1 MAYYDSDVP
10 TTGNVPV
17 EFQPTDTSVNT
28 QIAFDY
34 KSALVKMS
42 DDKRSEYLAQVQS
55 EVDIDKPSS
64 IRSYGQDLMV
74 NVNRVSE
81 KVLEMSNSNPEIAAI
96 QLTNDLMMELDDL
109 KSHLNAD
116 ADKGGGWLDTL
127 KKLPIIKSIVRKSKE
142 ISIEKATP
150 GSNLRKVS
158 ESFAALKVD
167 SMAQTV
173 TIGDMAMTCKDF
185 IISAREKILG
195 LMVLREQV
203 KTQLEQAESAE
214 YVNLDELQ
222 RLRIA
227 DGNISKKITRMS
239 TTEHLSQQSLVQL
252 GILNGTYSSVIDR
265 CEESQ
270 QLIPVVRNQVAI
282 GVLTDRNKRSVEHI
296 KRFEDYANN
305 VIVENMTELEKSSIE
320 MARMMETPGIK
331 AETLEQ
337 TKSKLV
343 NIVRGIKEIQANGEN
358 QRNHVLDTIQR
369 LSTELNDAIRN

>member
-1 MAYYDSDVP
+1 MAYYDSDVL

-28 QIAFDY
+28 RIAFDY

-116 ADKGGGWLDTL
+116 ADKGSWLDTL

-173 TIGDMAMTCKDF
+173 TIGDMAMACKDF
-185 IISAREKILG
+185 IISAREKILS

-203 KTQLEQAESAE
+203 KAQLEQAESAE

-227 DGNISKKITRMS
+227 DGNLSKKITGIS

-270 QLIPVVRNQVAI
+270 QLIPVVRHQVAI
-282 GVLTDRNKRSVEHI
+282 GLMTDRNKRSVEHI

-337 TKSKLV
+337 TKSKLI
-343 NIVRGIKEIQANGEN
+343 NIVHGIKEIQANGEN
-358 QRNHVLDTIQR
+358 QRNQVLDTIQR

>member
-1 MAYYDSDVP
+1 MAYYDSDGP
-10 TTGNVPV
+10 ATGNVPV

-64 IRSYGQDLMV
+64 IRSYGQDLMI
-74 NVNRVSE
+74 NVERVSE
-81 KVLEMSNSNPEIAAI
+81 KVLEMSKSDPEVAAI

-116 ADKGGGWLDTL
+116 KGGWLDTL
-127 KKLPIIKSIVRKSKE
+127 KKLPIIKSIVRKGKE

-203 KTQLEQAESAE
+203 KAQLEQAESAE

-227 DGNISKKITRMS
+227 DGNLSKKIAGMS

-358 QRNHVLDTIQR
+358 QRNQVLDTIQR

>member
-1 MAYYDSDVP
+1 MAFYDSDGP
-10 TTGNVPV
+10 ATGNVPV

-74 NVNRVSE
+74 NVERVSE
-81 KVLEMSNSNPEIAAI
+81 KVLEMSKSDPEVAAI

-109 KSHLNAD
+109 KSHLNS
-116 ADKGGGWLDTL
+116 DKGNWLDTL
-127 KKLPIIKSIVRKSKE
+127 KKLPIIKSIVRKGKE

-203 KTQLEQAESAE
+203 KAQLEQAESAE

-227 DGNISKKITRMS
+227 DGNLSKKIAGMS

-358 QRNHVLDTIQR
+358 QRNQVLDTIQR

>member
-1 MAYYDSDVP
+1 
-10 TTGNVPV
+10 
-17 EFQPTDTSVNT
+17 
-28 QIAFDY
+28 
-34 KSALVKMS
+34 MS

-64 IRSYGQDLMV
+64 IRSYGQDLMI
-74 NVNRVSE
+74 NVERVSE
-81 KVLEMSNSNPEIAAI
+81 KVLEMSKSDPEVAAI

-116 ADKGGGWLDTL
+116 KGGWLDTL
-127 KKLPIIKSIVRKSKE
+127 KKLPIIKSIVRKGKE

-203 KTQLEQAESAE
+203 KAQLEQAESAE

-227 DGNISKKITRMS
+227 DGNLSKKIAGMS

-358 QRNHVLDTIQR
+358 QRNQVLDTIQR

>member
-74 NVNRVSE
+74 NVERVSE
-81 KVLEMSNSNPEIAAI
+81 KVLEMSKSDPEVAAI

-116 ADKGGGWLDTL
+116 ADKGSWLDTL

-173 TIGDMAMTCKDF
+173 TIGDMAMACKDF
-185 IISAREKILG
+185 IISAREKILS

-203 KTQLEQAESAE
+203 KAQLEQAESAE
-214 YVNLDELQ
+214 YVNLDDLQ

-227 DGNISKKITRMS
+227 DGNLSKKITGMS

-282 GVLTDRNKRSVEHI
+282 GLLTDRNKRSVEHI

-337 TKSKLV
+337 TKSKLI
-343 NIVRGIKEIQANGEN
+343 NIVHGIKEIQANGEN
-358 QRNHVLDTIQR
+358 QRNQVLDTIQR

>member
-1 MAYYDSDVP
+1 MAYYDSDGP
-10 TTGNVPV
+10 ATGNVPV

-74 NVNRVSE
+74 NVERVSE
-81 KVLEMSNSNPEIAAI
+81 KVLEMSKSDPEVAAI

-116 ADKGGGWLDTL
+116 KGSWLDTL
-127 KKLPIIKSIVRKSKE
+127 KKLPIIKSIVRKGKE

-203 KTQLEQAESAE
+203 KAQLEQAESAE

-227 DGNISKKITRMS
+227 DGNLSKKIAGMS

-358 QRNHVLDTIQR
+358 QRNQVLDTIQR

>member
-1 MAYYDSDVP
+1 MAFYDSDGP
-10 TTGNVPV
+10 ATGNVPV

-74 NVNRVSE
+74 NVERVSE
-81 KVLEMSNSNPEIAAI
+81 KVLEMSKSDPEVAAI

-116 ADKGGGWLDTL
+116 KGSWLDTL
-127 KKLPIIKSIVRKSKE
+127 KKLPIIKSIVRKGKE

-203 KTQLEQAESAE
+203 KAQLEQAESAE

-227 DGNISKKITRMS
+227 DGNLSKKIAGMS

-358 QRNHVLDTIQR
+358 QRNQVLDTIQR

>member
-1 MAYYDSDVP
+1 MAFYDSDGP
-10 TTGNVPV
+10 ATGNVPV

-74 NVNRVSE
+74 NVERVSE
-81 KVLEMSNSNPEIAAI
+81 KVLEMSKSDPEVAAI

-116 ADKGGGWLDTL
+116 KGSWLDTL
-127 KKLPIIKSIVRKSKE
+127 KKLPIIKSIVRKGKE

-203 KTQLEQAESAE
+203 KAQLEQAESAE

-227 DGNISKKITRMS
+227 DGNLSKKIAGMS

-343 NIVRGIKEIQANGEN
+343 NIVRGIREIQANGEN
-358 QRNHVLDTIQR
+358 QRNQVLDTIQR

>member
-1 MAYYDSDVP
+1 MAYYDSDGP
-10 TTGNVPV
+10 ATGNVPV

-64 IRSYGQDLMV
+64 IRSYGQDLMI
-74 NVNRVSE
+74 NVERVSE
-81 KVLEMSNSNPEIAAI
+81 KVLEMSKSDPEVAAI

-116 ADKGGGWLDTL
+116 KGSWLDTL
-127 KKLPIIKSIVRKSKE
+127 KKLPIIKNIVRKSKE
-142 ISIEKATP
+142 VSIEKATP

-173 TIGDMAMTCKDF
+173 TIGDMATTCKDF

-203 KTQLEQAESAE
+203 KVQLEEMENAE

-227 DGNISKKITRMS
+227 DGNLSKKITGMS

-358 QRNHVLDTIQR
+358 QRNQVLDTIQR

>member
-1 MAYYDSDVP
+1 MAFYDSDGP
-10 TTGNVPV
+10 ATGNVPV

-74 NVNRVSE
+74 NVERVSE
-81 KVLEMSNSNPEIAAI
+81 KVLEMSKSDPEVAAI

-116 ADKGGGWLDTL
+116 KGGWLDTL
-127 KKLPIIKSIVRKSKE
+127 KKLPIIKSIVRKGKE

-203 KTQLEQAESAE
+203 KAQLEQAESAE

-227 DGNISKKITRMS
+227 DGNLSKKIAGMS

-358 QRNHVLDTIQR
+358 QRNQVLDTIQR

>member
-1 MAYYDSDVP
+1 MAYYDSDGP
-10 TTGNVPV
+10 ATGNVPV

-74 NVNRVSE
+74 NVERVSE
-81 KVLEMSNSNPEIAAI
+81 KVLEMSKSDPEVAAI

-109 KSHLNAD
+109 KSHLNS
-116 ADKGGGWLDTL
+116 DKGGWLDTL
-127 KKLPIIKSIVRKSKE
+127 KKLPIIKSIVRKGKE

-203 KTQLEQAESAE
+203 KAQLEQAESAE

-227 DGNISKKITRMS
+227 DGNLSKKIAGMS

-358 QRNHVLDTIQR
+358 QRNQVLDTIQR

>member
-55 EVDIDKPSS
+55 EIDIDKPSS

-116 ADKGGGWLDTL
+116 ADKGSWLDTL

-227 DGNISKKITRMS
+227 DGNLSKKITGMS

-282 GVLTDRNKRSVEHI
+282 GLLTDRNKRSVEHI

-337 TKSKLV
+337 TKSKLI
-343 NIVRGIKEIQANGEN
+343 NIVHGIKEIQANGEN
-358 QRNHVLDTIQR
+358 QRNQVLDTIQR

>member
-1 MAYYDSDVP
+1 MAYYDSDGP
-10 TTGNVPV
+10 ATGNVPV

-74 NVNRVSE
+74 NVERVSE
-81 KVLEMSNSNPEIAAI
+81 KVLEMSKSDPEVAAI

-116 ADKGGGWLDTL
+116 KGGWLDTL
-127 KKLPIIKSIVRKSKE
+127 KKLPIIKSIVRKGKE

-158 ESFAALKVD
+158 ESFASLKVD

-203 KTQLEQAESAE
+203 KAQLEQAESAE

-227 DGNISKKITRMS
+227 DGNLSKKIAGMS

-358 QRNHVLDTIQR
+358 QRNQVLDTIQR

>member
-1 MAYYDSDVP
+1 MAYYDSDVA
-10 TTGNVPV
+10 TTGNALV

-116 ADKGGGWLDTL
+116 ADKGSWLDTL

-173 TIGDMAMTCKDF
+173 TIGDMAMACKDF
-185 IISAREKILG
+185 IISAREKILS

-203 KTQLEQAESAE
+203 KAQLEQAESAE

-227 DGNISKKITRMS
+227 DGNLSKKITGMS

-282 GVLTDRNKRSVEHI
+282 GLLTDRNKRSVEHI

-337 TKSKLV
+337 TKTKLV

-358 QRNHVLDTIQR
+358 QRNQVLDTIQR

>member
-1 MAYYDSDVP
+1 MAFYDSDGP
-10 TTGNVPV
+10 ATGNVPV

-64 IRSYGQDLMV
+64 IRSYGQDLMI
-74 NVNRVSE
+74 NVERVSE
-81 KVLEMSNSNPEIAAI
+81 KVLEMSKSDPEVAAI

-116 ADKGGGWLDTL
+116 KGGWLDTL
-127 KKLPIIKSIVRKSKE
+127 KKLPIIKSIVRKGKE

-203 KTQLEQAESAE
+203 KAQLEQAESAE

-227 DGNISKKITRMS
+227 DGNLSKKIAGMS

-358 QRNHVLDTIQR
+358 QRNQVLDTIQR

>member
-34 KSALVKMS
+34 KSALVKMN

-74 NVNRVSE
+74 NVERVSE
-81 KVLEMSNSNPEIAAI
+81 KVLEMSKSDPEVAAI
-96 QLTNDLMMELDDL
+96 QLTNDLMMELDDM
-109 KSHLNAD
+109 KSHLN

-150 GSNLRKVS
+150 SSNLRKVS

-173 TIGDMAMTCKDF
+173 TIGDMAMACKDF
-185 IISAREKILG
+185 IISAREKILS

-203 KTQLEQAESAE
+203 KAQLEQAESAE
-214 YVNLDELQ
+214 YVNLDDLQ

-227 DGNISKKITRMS
+227 DGNLSKKITGMS
-239 TTEHLSQQSLVQL
+239 TTEHLSQQALVQL

-270 QLIPVVRNQVAI
+270 QLIPVVRYQVAL

-337 TKSKLV
+337 TKTKLV

-358 QRNHVLDTIQR
+358 QRNQVLDTIQR
-369 LSTELNDAIRN
+369 LSIELNDAIRN

>member
-42 DDKRSEYLAQVQS
+42 DDKRSEYLAQIQS

-74 NVNRVSE
+74 NVERVSE
-81 KVLEMSNSNPEIAAI
+81 KVLEMSKSDPEVAAI
-96 QLTNDLMMELDDL
+96 QLTNDLMMELDDM

-116 ADKGGGWLDTL
+116 TDKGSWLDTF
-127 KKLPIIKSIVRKSKE
+127 KKLPVIKRIVRKNKE

-150 GSNLRKVS
+150 SSNLRKVS

-173 TIGDMAMTCKDF
+173 TIGDMAMACKDF
-185 IISAREKILG
+185 IISAREKILS

-203 KTQLEQAESAE
+203 KAQLEQAESAE

-227 DGNISKKITRMS
+227 DGNLSKKITGMS

-270 QLIPVVRNQVAI
+270 QLIPVVRHQVAI
-282 GVLTDRNKRSVEHI
+282 GLLTDRNKRSVEHI

-358 QRNHVLDTIQR
+358 QRNQVLDTIQR

>member
-1 MAYYDSDVP
+1 MAFYDSDGP
-10 TTGNVPV
+10 ATGNVPV

-74 NVNRVSE
+74 NVERVSE
-81 KVLEMSNSNPEIAAI
+81 KVLEMSKSDPEVAAI

-116 ADKGGGWLDTL
+116 KGSLLDTL
-127 KKLPIIKSIVRKSKE
+127 KKLPIIKSIVRKGKE

-173 TIGDMAMTCKDF
+173 TIGDMAMTCKEF

-203 KTQLEQAESAE
+203 KAQLEQAESAE

-227 DGNISKKITRMS
+227 DGNLSKKIAGMS

-358 QRNHVLDTIQR
+358 QRNQVLDTIQR

>member
-1 MAYYDSDVP
+1 MAYYDSDGP
-10 TTGNVPV
+10 ATGNVPV

-74 NVNRVSE
+74 NVERVSE
-81 KVLEMSNSNPEIAAI
+81 KVLEMSKSDPEVAAI

-116 ADKGGGWLDTL
+116 KGGWLDTL
-127 KKLPIIKSIVRKSKE
+127 KKLPIIKSIVRKGKE

-203 KTQLEQAESAE
+203 KAQLEQAESAE

-227 DGNISKKITRMS
+227 DGNLSKKIAGMS

-358 QRNHVLDTIQR
+358 QRNQVLDTIQR

>member
-74 NVNRVSE
+74 NVERVSE

-109 KSHLNAD
+109 KSHLN

-173 TIGDMAMTCKDF
+173 TIGDMAMACKDF
-185 IISAREKILG
+185 IISAREKILS

-203 KTQLEQAESAE
+203 KAQLEQAESAE
-214 YVNLDELQ
+214 YVNLDDLQ

-227 DGNISKKITRMS
+227 DGNLSKKITGMS

-270 QLIPVVRNQVAI
+270 QLIPVVRHQVAI
-282 GVLTDRNKRSVEHI
+282 GLMTDRNKRSVEHI

-320 MARMMETPGIK
+320 MARMMATPGIK

-337 TKSKLV
+337 TKTKLV

-358 QRNHVLDTIQR
+358 QRNQVLDTIQR

>member
-116 ADKGGGWLDTL
+116 ADKGSWLDTL

-173 TIGDMAMTCKDF
+173 TIGDMAMACKDF

-203 KTQLEQAESAE
+203 KAQLEQAESAE

-227 DGNISKKITRMS
+227 DGNLSKKITGMS

-282 GVLTDRNKRSVEHI
+282 GLLTDRNKRSVEHI

-337 TKSKLV
+337 TKTKLV

-358 QRNHVLDTIQR
+358 QRNQVLDTIQR

>member
-55 EVDIDKPSS
+55 EIDIDKPSS

-116 ADKGGGWLDTL
+116 ADKGSWLDTL

-173 TIGDMAMTCKDF
+173 TIGDMAMACKDF
-185 IISAREKILG
+185 IISAREKILS

-203 KTQLEQAESAE
+203 KAQLEQAESAE

-227 DGNISKKITRMS
+227 DGNLSKKITGMS

-282 GVLTDRNKRSVEHI
+282 GLLTDRNKRSVEHI

>member
-17 EFQPTDTSVNT
+17 EFQTTDTSVNT

-74 NVNRVSE
+74 NVERVSE
-81 KVLEMSNSNPEIAAI
+81 KVLEMSKSDPEVAAI
-96 QLTNDLMMELDDL
+96 QLTNDLMMELDDM
-109 KSHLNAD
+109 KSHLN

-150 GSNLRKVS
+150 SSNLRKVS

-173 TIGDMAMTCKDF
+173 TIGDMAMACKDF
-185 IISAREKILG
+185 IISAREKILS

-203 KTQLEQAESAE
+203 KAQLEQAESAE

-227 DGNISKKITRMS
+227 DGNLSKKITGMS

-337 TKSKLV
+337 TKTKLV

-358 QRNHVLDTIQR
+358 QRNQVLDTIQR

>member
-1 MAYYDSDVP
+1 MAFYDSDGP
-10 TTGNVPV
+10 ATGNVPV

-74 NVNRVSE
+74 NVERVSE
-81 KVLEMSNSNPEIAAI
+81 KVLEMSKSDPEVAAI

-116 ADKGGGWLDTL
+116 KGGWLETL
-127 KKLPIIKSIVRKSKE
+127 KKLPIIKSIVRKGKE

-203 KTQLEQAESAE
+203 KAQLEQAESAE

-227 DGNISKKITRMS
+227 DGNLSKKIAGMS

-358 QRNHVLDTIQR
+358 QRNQVLDTIQR

>member
-116 ADKGGGWLDTL
+116 ADKGSWLDTL

-173 TIGDMAMTCKDF
+173 TIGDMAMACKDF
-185 IISAREKILG
+185 IISAREKILS

-203 KTQLEQAESAE
+203 KAQLEQAESAE

-227 DGNISKKITRMS
+227 DGNLSKKITGMS

-282 GVLTDRNKRSVEHI
+282 GLLTDRNKRSVEHI

-337 TKSKLV
+337 TKTKLV

-358 QRNHVLDTIQR
+358 QRNQVLDTIQR

>member
-1 MAYYDSDVP
+1 MAYYDSDGP
-10 TTGNVPV
+10 ATGNVPV

-74 NVNRVSE
+74 NVERVSE
-81 KVLEMSNSNPEIAAI
+81 KVLEMSKSDPEVAAI

-116 ADKGGGWLDTL
+116 KGGWLDTL
-127 KKLPIIKSIVRKSKE
+127 KKLPIIKSIVRKGKE

-203 KTQLEQAESAE
+203 KAQLEQAESAE

-227 DGNISKKITRMS
+227 DGNLSKKIAGMS

-320 MARMMETPGIK
+320 MARMMETPGIM

-358 QRNHVLDTIQR
+358 QRNQVLDTIQR

>member
-1 MAYYDSDVP
+1 MAYYDSDVL

-28 QIAFDY
+28 RIAFDY

-74 NVNRVSE
+74 NVERVSE
-81 KVLEMSNSNPEIAAI
+81 KVLEMSKSDPEVAAI

-109 KSHLNAD
+109 KSHLN

-203 KTQLEQAESAE
+203 KAQLEQAESAE

-227 DGNISKKITRMS
+227 DGNLSKKITGMS

-282 GVLTDRNKRSVEHI
+282 GLLTDRNKRSVEHI

-337 TKSKLV
+337 TKSKLI
-343 NIVRGIKEIQANGEN
+343 NIVHGIKEIQANGEN
-358 QRNHVLDTIQR
+358 QRNQVLDTIQR

>member
-1 MAYYDSDVP
+1 MAYYDSDGP
-10 TTGNVPV
+10 ATGNVPV

-34 KSALVKMS
+34 KSALIKMS

-64 IRSYGQDLMV
+64 IRSYGQDLMI
-74 NVNRVSE
+74 NVERVSE
-81 KVLEMSNSNPEIAAI
+81 KVLEMSKSDPEVAAI

-109 KSHLNAD
+109 KSHFNAD
-116 ADKGGGWLDTL
+116 KGGWLDTL
-127 KKLPIIKSIVRKSKE
+127 KKLPIIKSIVRKGKE

-203 KTQLEQAESAE
+203 KAQLEQAESAE

-227 DGNISKKITRMS
+227 DGNLSKKIAGMS

-358 QRNHVLDTIQR
+358 QRNQVLDTIQR

>member
-74 NVNRVSE
+74 NVERVSE
-81 KVLEMSNSNPEIAAI
+81 KVLEMSKSDPEVAAI

-116 ADKGGGWLDTL
+116 ADKGSWLDTL

-150 GSNLRKVS
+150 SSNLRKVS

-173 TIGDMAMTCKDF
+173 TIGDMAMACKDF
-185 IISAREKILG
+185 IISAREKILS

-203 KTQLEQAESAE
+203 KAQLEQAESAE

-227 DGNISKKITRMS
+227 DGNLSKKITGMS

-282 GVLTDRNKRSVEHI
+282 GLLTDRNKRSVEHI

-337 TKSKLV
+337 TKSKLI

-358 QRNHVLDTIQR
+358 QRNQVLDTIQR

>member
-34 KSALVKMS
+34 KSALVKMN

-74 NVNRVSE
+74 NVERVSE
-81 KVLEMSNSNPEIAAI
+81 KVLEMSKSDPEVAAI
-96 QLTNDLMMELDDL
+96 QLTNDLMMELDDM
-109 KSHLNAD
+109 KSHLN

-150 GSNLRKVS
+150 SSNLRKVS

-173 TIGDMAMTCKDF
+173 TIGDMAMACKDF
-185 IISAREKILG
+185 IISAREKILS

-203 KTQLEQAESAE
+203 KAQLEQAESAE
-214 YVNLDELQ
+214 YVNLDDLQ

-227 DGNISKKITRMS
+227 DGNLSKKITGMS
-239 TTEHLSQQSLVQL
+239 TTEHLSQQALVQL

-337 TKSKLV
+337 TKTKLV

-358 QRNHVLDTIQR
+358 QRNQVLDTIQR
-369 LSTELNDAIRN
+369 LSIELNDAIRN

>member
-42 DDKRSEYLAQVQS
+42 DDKRSEYLAQVQG

-74 NVNRVSE
+74 NVERVSE
-81 KVLEMSNSNPEIAAI
+81 KVLEMSKSDPEVAAI

-116 ADKGGGWLDTL
+116 ADKGSWLDTL

-173 TIGDMAMTCKDF
+173 TIGDMAMACKDF
-185 IISAREKILG
+185 IIAAREKILS

-203 KTQLEQAESAE
+203 KAQLEQAESAE

-227 DGNISKKITRMS
+227 DGNLSKKITGMS

-282 GVLTDRNKRSVEHI
+282 GLLTDRNKRSVEHI

-337 TKSKLV
+337 TKTKLV

-358 QRNHVLDTIQR
+358 QRNQVLDAIQR
-369 LSTELNDAIRN
+369 LSAELTDAIRN

>member
-1 MAYYDSDVP
+1 MAFYDSDGP
-10 TTGNVPV
+10 ATGNVPV

-74 NVNRVSE
+74 NVERVSE
-81 KVLEMSNSNPEIAAI
+81 KVLEMSKSDPEVAAI

-116 ADKGGGWLDTL
+116 KGGWLDTL
-127 KKLPIIKSIVRKSKE
+127 KKLPIIKSIVRKGKE

-203 KTQLEQAESAE
+203 KAQLEQAESAE

-227 DGNISKKITRMS
+227 DGNLSKKIVGMS
-239 TTEHLSQQSLVQL
+239 TTEHLSQQSLIQL

-270 QLIPVVRNQVAI
+270 QLIPVVRSQVAI
-282 GVLTDRNKRSVEHI
+282 GVLTDRNKRSVDHI
-296 KRFEDYANN
+296 KCFEDYANN

-343 NIVRGIKEIQANGEN
+343 NIVRGIREIQANGEN
-358 QRNHVLDTIQR
+358 QRNQVLDTIQR

>member
-1 MAYYDSDVP
+1 MAFYDSDGP
-10 TTGNVPV
+10 ATGNVPV

-74 NVNRVSE
+74 NVERVSE
-81 KVLEMSNSNPEIAAI
+81 KVLEMSKSDPEVAAI

-116 ADKGGGWLDTL
+116 KGSWLDTL
-127 KKLPIIKSIVRKSKE
+127 KKLPIIKSIVRKGKE

-203 KTQLEQAESAE
+203 KAQLEQAESAE

-227 DGNISKKITRMS
+227 DGNLSKKIAGMS

-305 VIVENMTELEKSSIE
+305 VIVENMTELDKSSIE

-358 QRNHVLDTIQR
+358 QRNQVLDTIQR

>member
-1 MAYYDSDVP
+1 MAYYDSDVL

-28 QIAFDY
+28 RIAFDY

-74 NVNRVSE
+74 NVERVSE
-81 KVLEMSNSNPEIAAI
+81 KVLEMSKSDPEVAAI

-109 KSHLNAD
+109 KSHLN

-150 GSNLRKVS
+150 SSNLRKVS

-203 KTQLEQAESAE
+203 KAQLEQAESAE

-227 DGNISKKITRMS
+227 DGNLSKKITGMS

-282 GVLTDRNKRSVEHI
+282 GLLTDRNKRSVEHI

-337 TKSKLV
+337 TKSKLI
-343 NIVRGIKEIQANGEN
+343 NIVHGIKEIQANGEN
-358 QRNHVLDTIQR
+358 QRNQVLDTIQR

>member
-17 EFQPTDTSVNT
+17 EFQPTDISVNT

-74 NVNRVSE
+74 NVERVSE
-81 KVLEMSNSNPEIAAI
+81 KVLEMSKSDPEVAAI
-96 QLTNDLMMELDDL
+96 QLTNNLMMELDDM
-109 KSHLNAD
+109 KSHLN

-173 TIGDMAMTCKDF
+173 TIGDMAMACKDF

-203 KTQLEQAESAE
+203 KAQLEQAENAE

-227 DGNISKKITRMS
+227 DGNLSKKITGMS

-337 TKSKLV
+337 TKTKLV

-358 QRNHVLDTIQR
+358 QRNQVLDAIQR

>member
-17 EFQPTDTSVNT
+17 EFQLTDTSINT

-64 IRSYGQDLMV
+64 IRSYGQDLMI
-74 NVNRVSE
+74 NVERVSE
-81 KVLEMSNSNPEIAAI
+81 KVLEMSKSDPEVAAI
-96 QLTNDLMMELDDL
+96 QLTNDLMIELDDL

-116 ADKGGGWLDTL
+116 KGGWLDTL
-127 KKLPIIKSIVRKSKE
+127 KKLPIIKSIVRKGKE

-203 KTQLEQAESAE
+203 KAQLEQAESAE

-227 DGNISKKITRMS
+227 DGNLSKKITGMS

-282 GVLTDRNKRSVEHI
+282 GLLTDRNKRSVEHI

-358 QRNHVLDTIQR
+358 QRNQVLDAIQR

>member
-1 MAYYDSDVP
+1 MAFYDSDGP
-10 TTGNVPV
+10 ATGNVPV

-74 NVNRVSE
+74 NVERVSE
-81 KVLEMSNSNPEIAAI
+81 KVLEMSKSDPEVAAI

-116 ADKGGGWLDTL
+116 KGGWLDTL
-127 KKLPIIKSIVRKSKE
+127 KKLPIIKSIVRKGKE

-203 KTQLEQAESAE
+203 KAQLEQAESAE

-227 DGNISKKITRMS
+227 DGNLSKKIVGMS

-358 QRNHVLDTIQR
+358 QRNQVLDTIQR